1 MNNISYSTT
10 EETALKLAE
19 RITQEVQKSEVYH
32 LALSGGI
39 DAVPIY
45 KALTIA
51 PIEWEKV
58 HIYFT
63 YEFVQGGKAGFN
75 YTLAQGHL
83 FNKINIPEKNIH
95 RIIPNTDSEKEVRR
109 YLNEELVLLPKVD
122 GKPRFDF
129 ALIEMGENGHT
140 VGIHP
145 GQEEL
150 FWSEEFY
157 ISNTIPNSED
167 NVVTTTFSMLEV
179 SKTVA
184 FYAFGGKS
192 RFIIGNIVNLMPEA
206 KAYPANYL
214 SALCPWMYLYAD
226 AESMSE
232 KSYSIY

>member
-1 MNNISYSTT
+1 MNNISYNTT
-10 EETALKLAE
+10 EETALKLVE
-19 RITQEVQKSEVYH
+19 RITKEVQKSEIYH
-32 LALSGGI
+32 LAFSGGI

-51 PIEWEKV
+51 PIQWKKV
-58 HIYFT
+58 HIYLT
-63 YEFVQGGKAGFN
+63 YEFVQGPKKGFN
-75 YTLAQGHL
+75 HTLLEGHL
-83 FNKINIPEKNIH
+83 LNHINIPKENVH
-95 RIIPNTDSEKEVRR
+95 RIDTTAEPSQEATR
-109 YLNEELVLLPKVD
+109 YVKEELSHLPRID

-129 ALIEMGENGHT
+129 ALIEMGEKGHT
-140 VGIHP
+140 VGIYP

-150 FWSEEFY
+150 FWTEEFY
-157 ISNTIPNSED
+157 VHNQIPNSED
-167 NVVTTTFSMLEV
+167 VVVTTTFATLES

-206 KAYPANYL
+206 KEYPANYL